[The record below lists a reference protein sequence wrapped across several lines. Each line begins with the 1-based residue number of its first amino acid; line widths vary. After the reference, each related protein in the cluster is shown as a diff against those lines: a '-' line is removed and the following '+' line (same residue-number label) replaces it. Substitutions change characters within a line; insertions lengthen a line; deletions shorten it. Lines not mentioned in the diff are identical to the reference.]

1 MAGIPGNPLG
11 YARDIAEGN
20 APFTVL
26 HLKKMTEEELRK
38 VFVNLTIV
46 LREVR
51 ITGVADRDIEGIRRR
66 ARKLQRLNNAVMLI
80 ENHAKKLRV
89 VL

>member
-11 YARDIAEGN
+11 YARDVAEGN

-26 HLKKMTEEELRK
+26 QLKKMTEEELRK
-38 VFVNLTIV
+38 MLANFNIV

-51 ITGVADRDIEGIRRR
+51 QVGLASDDIDGMRHR
-66 ARKLQRLNNAVMLI
+66 AHRLQRLSNAVMLV
-80 ENHAKKLRV
+80 EHHAKKLRIH
-89 VL
+89 L

>member
-20 APFTVL
+20 APFTAIQ
-26 HLKKMTEEELRK
+26 LKKMTEEELKK
-38 VFVNLTIV
+38 VFANLNIA

-51 ITGVADRDIEGIRRR
+51 TTAVADRDIDGMRRR
-66 ARKLQRLNNAVMLI
+66 ARKFQRLNAAIMLLEI
-80 ENHAKKLRV
+80 HAKKLRIA
-89 VL
+89 L

>member
-1 MAGIPGNPLG
+1 MPGIPGNPLG

-26 HLKKMTEEELRK
+26 QLKKMTEEELRK
-38 VFVNLTIV
+38 VFVNLNIA

-51 ITGVADRDIEGIRRR
+51 TMRLGERDIEGMRRR
-66 ARKLQRLNNAVMLI
+66 AHKLQRLNNAIFLL
-80 ENHAKKLRV
+80 ESHAKRLRIP
-89 VL
+89 L

>member
-1 MAGIPGNPLG
+1 MPGIPGNPLG

-26 HLKKMTEEELRK
+26 QLKKMTAEELRK
-38 VFVNLTIV
+38 VFVNLNIA

-51 ITGVADRDIEGIRRR
+51 TMRLGERDIEGMRRR
-66 ARKLQRLNNAVMLI
+66 AHKLQRLNNAIFLL
-80 ENHAKKLRV
+80 ESHAKRLRIP
-89 VL
+89 L